1 MGNQKNSLEATCASE
16 VCNYR
21 GKDVCSFKQ
30 GEYCPMYTERKA
42 DEELK
47 KDATEEAKPKQE
59 NAGSEVKVPALTREK
74 VTIFATLDEDML
86 KAINEAGATYGNTM
100 VRLEER
106 VIDDFIAAKT
116 APSPEKQEVNE
127 LERFIRDDN
136 NRAKAE
142 SDAKKLYSLLTQD
155 PIEKFAGKRFTRKD
169 IVKRT
174 TLSNSGALA
183 ELAMLAA
190 FGFVRYTG
198 GKMEEF
204 EFEFR
209 PEQIHATV
217 RRQVLA
223 MMTEVAKDY
232 TRYKALIEQDKTLNK
247 KQRDHEIAALKA
259 EFRKLLA

>member
-21 GKDVCSFKQ
+21 GKGVCSFKQ

-42 DEELK
+42 DEEPK
-47 KDATEEAKPKQE
+47 KDAPEEAKPKQE

-127 LERFIRDDN
+127 VERFIRDDN

-174 TLSNSGALA
+174 TLSHNGALA

-247 KQRDHEIAALKA
+247 KQRDHEIAVLKA
-259 EFRKLLA
+259 EFRKLLV

>member
-1 MGNQKNSLEATCASE
+1 MEEKETKTVNNAESE
-16 VCNYR
+16 
-21 GKDVCSFKQ
+21 S
-30 GEYCPMYTERKA
+30 
-42 DEELK
+42 
-47 KDATEEAKPKQE
+47 
-59 NAGSEVKVPALTREK
+59 KVPALTREK

-127 LERFIRDDN
+127 VERFIRDDN

-259 EFRKLLA
+259 EFRKLLV

>member
-1 MGNQKNSLEATCASE
+1 MEQKQTKTANNAESE
-16 VCNYR
+16 I
-21 GKDVCSFKQ
+21 
-30 GEYCPMYTERKA
+30 
-42 DEELK
+42 
-47 KDATEEAKPKQE
+47 
-59 NAGSEVKVPALTREK
+59 KVPALTREK

-127 LERFIRDDN
+127 VERFIRDDN

-155 PIEKFAGKRFTRKD
+155 PIEEFAGKRFTRKD

-174 TLSNSGALA
+174 TLSNSGAMA
-183 ELAMLAA
+183 MLAMLSA
-190 FGFVRYTG
+190 FGYVRYTG
-198 GKMEEF
+198 GKTEEF

-209 PEQIHATV
+209 PETIHATV
-217 RRQVLA
+217 RRQVMA
-223 MMTEVAKDY
+223 MMTEVAKDFV
-232 TRYKALIEQDKTLNK
+232 RYKALIEQDASLNK

-259 EFRKLLA
+259 EFRKLLV